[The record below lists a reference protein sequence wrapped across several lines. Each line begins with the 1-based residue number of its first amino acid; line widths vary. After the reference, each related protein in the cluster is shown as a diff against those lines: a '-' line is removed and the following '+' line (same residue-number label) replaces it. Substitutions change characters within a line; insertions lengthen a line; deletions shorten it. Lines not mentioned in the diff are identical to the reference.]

1 MLQHPRDMRAN
12 NRPPLGLGK
21 PATKSIKSSTRGI
34 GKPRGRR
41 TDDAIAEAS
50 AKKLRETLRQAE
62 AKQTASW
69 VRAQHQVCLHRGL
82 LSNFLQHFFRETY
95 IAIITVPRQPLRYN
109 TGLAQE
115 SAGAGG
121 VFFRDLCT
129 HYACRI
135 CLDSCSL
142 SCSPSDAC
150 DHADNL
156 NTFWDR
162 ASSLL
167 KCQ

>member
-82 LSNFLQHFFRETY
+82 LSNFLQHFFRENVRSDYHCPET
-95 IAIITVPRQPLRYN
+95 AFEVQHRVSPGKCRCRRGVLSGSVHALR
-109 TGLAQE
+109 LQ
-115 SAGAGG
+115 
-121 VFFRDLCT
+121 
-129 HYACRI
+129 
-135 CLDSCSL
+135 
-142 SCSPSDAC
+142 
-150 DHADNL
+150 NL
-156 NTFWDR
+156 FGFLFSFLFSER
-162 ASSLL
+162 RM
-167 KCQ
+167 